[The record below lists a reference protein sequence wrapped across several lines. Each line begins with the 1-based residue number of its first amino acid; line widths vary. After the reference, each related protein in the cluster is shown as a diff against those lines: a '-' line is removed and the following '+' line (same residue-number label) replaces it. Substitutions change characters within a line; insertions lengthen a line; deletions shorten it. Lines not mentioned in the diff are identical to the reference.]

1 MLEAIYY
8 MLKDGVVFEDLGSE
22 YMEVKNKEYKIRSYI
37 KKLEHL
43 GVNVPEDVI
52 PIPISA

>member
-1 MLEAIYY
+1 
-8 MLKDGVVFEDLGSE
+8 
-22 YMEVKNKEYKIRSYI
+22 MEVKNKEYKIRSYI

-52 PIPISA
+52 PIPIPA